1 MVLPLDYQIEVSDSV
16 LVRYC
21 IQLGLWADT
30 TRPNL
35 LHVIGNTVNNHVMAF
50 MLHVVKIGL

>member
-1 MVLPLDYQIEVSDSV
+1 MVLPVRFSNSV

-35 LHVIGNTVNNHVMAF
+35 LHVIGNTANNHVMAF
-50 MLHVVKIGL
+50 MLHVVKIRL